1 MMTFMRVGGGIL
13 AAVGVVL
20 ALLNF
25 LMPGQMQ
32 VMGLTPEAAF
42 TLLAGGMVAMGLGGV
57 MAAIEAAQAGAAVH
71 LPSLAADEPV
81 MAAPAPV
88 VVAAPEA
95 AAPAEQISE
104 PAPAPVAASAE
115 GSRTAEER
123 MAAFRRERFPGFSRH
138 LGDAAGSTLT
148 GLGTAAAA
156 TAATATAASAS
167 AHDSVADTI
176 AALEKAKSDIN
187 AALGQS
193 SDSLTDTVEEVEEV
207 ETAAAEAV
215 AVEDEPAAGTEEQVA
230 DGELY
235 VIEEKIIRGRPA
247 RVLSDGTVEAETDE
261 GWMRFENLDHLDEYL
276 DATAPELGV

>member
-1 MMTFMRVGGGIL
+1 MTFMRVGGGIL

-71 LPSLAADEPV
+71 LPSLAAEEPV

-88 VVAAPEA
+88 VVAVPEA

-138 LGDAAGSTLT
+138 LGDATGSTLS

-167 AHDSVADTI
+167 AHDSVAETI

-193 SDSLTDTVEEVEEV
+193 SDSLTETVEEVEEV
-207 ETAAAEAV
+207 ETAEAV
-215 AVEDEPAAGTEEQVA
+215 AVEDEPAAETEEQVA

-235 VIEEKIIRGRPA
+235 VVEEKIIRGRPA